1 MTRVDHDRCAWQG
14 EIFPPMQSAEPRTIK
29 IALAQIYIE
38 GGALE
43 ANLARVEAA
52 VTDAASA
59 DADIVLLP
67 EASDLG
73 WAHPSTATLA
83 KSVPG
88 GATIARIQAMAQ
100 RNHIWICIGLS
111 ERCSITADQCYN
123 AAVLIDRQGEIQLH
137 HRKIY
142 ELDFAREVYA
152 TGNGLAVANTKEFGC
167 IGLMICADAFVP
179 DRVIS
184 RSLGQMGARL
194 LLSPCAWAVPADHD
208 NHADPYGQLWLDS
221 YAPVAKEFGMWIA
234 GVSNVGPINAGAWE
248 ARKCIG
254 NSLLIAPDGSTHL
267 QAPYGEA
274 ATGLFLVEMR
284 TS

>member
-1 MTRVDHDRCAWQG
+1 MPST
-14 EIFPPMQSAEPRTIK
+14 EPRTIK
-29 IALAQIYIE
+29 IALAQIHIE

-43 ANLARVEAA
+43 ANLARVEVA
-52 VTDAASA
+52 VADAASA
-59 DADIVLLP
+59 DADIVVLP

-73 WAHPSTATLA
+73 WAHPSAAKLA
-83 KSVPG
+83 ESVPG
-88 GATIARIQAMAQ
+88 GATITRIQAMAQ
-100 RNHIWICIGLS
+100 RNHIWLCIGLS
-111 ERCSITADQCYN
+111 ERDSITPDHCYN
-123 AAVLIDRQGEIQLH
+123 AAVLIDRQGELLLH
-137 HRKIY
+137 HRKIH

-152 TGNGLAVANTKEFGC
+152 TGSRLAVVNTEELGC
-167 IGLMICADAFVP
+167 IGVIICADAFVP

-221 YAPVAKEFGMWIA
+221 YTPVAKEFGMWIA
-234 GVSNVGPINAGAWE
+234 GVSNVGQINAGAWE
-248 ARKCIG
+248 GRKCIG
-254 NSLLIAPDGSTHL
+254 NSLLIAPDGTTHL

-274 ATGLFLVEMR
+274 AAGLFLAEMR